1 MYIPVLWDPYYNVLQ
16 FKFNSK
22 FLTTPTSKFNDE
34 LDSSFFFPKNFDFFF
49 FPFYFMEFYMRT
61 LSALHLHL
69 SQDTQKS
76 DRASDK
82 NNLQIREKKE
92 KEMEV
97 LNNYMES
104 ASVLRICWC
113 TGFRKATPTAV
124 VTFSFFLSPS
134 SSSSHLTL
142 KARQKKMEQCCLK
155 VLPLYVRLFSSF

>member
-1 MYIPVLWDPYYNVLQ
+1 MI
-16 FKFNSK
+16 
-22 FLTTPTSKFNDE
+22 E
-34 LDSSFFFPKNFDFFF
+34 
-49 FPFYFMEFYMRT
+49 
-61 LSALHLHL
+61 
-69 SQDTQKS
+69 
-76 DRASDK
+76 RATRI
-82 NNLQIREKKE
+82 NLQIREKKE

-124 VTFSFFLSPS
+124 VTFSFFLSLS

-155 VLPLYVRLFSSF
+155 VLPLYVRLFSSFSFFSLYNNMFLFGDFYHCLRPFNFNGLKYFPPNKKKIVIKI